1 MRCVFVGCGA
11 VRCCVVLCGSGHAWL
26 CTTHTGGPCLIQNRL
41 KIVRFQQTA
50 LPRAAR
56 GASSVQKGFERSS
69 LAKHF
74 TAPALQGLRWAR
86 LRRIHRSTCRRR
98 TWHTAPPSAR
108 LRGRGCGLGS
118 AGCTLVYRRRDPQ
131 NRRLCRAAA
140 AVGSDMGGC
149 PWICGAVPSERRAA
163 GGGACLCAD
172 SNVARRWIHRLDPVT
187 LADAKAQPIVTDD
200 ALCHECSG
208 ACARSC
214 SRAGGRGTRAR
225 RRASL

>member
-1 MRCVFVGCGA
+1 VCFCG
-11 VRCCVVLCGSGHAWL
+11 LWCGSMLCCALWL
-26 CTTHTGGPCLIQNRL
+26 RACVALYDPHWRTVSHSESLENCTLSTNR
-41 KIVRFQQTA
+41 A
-50 LPRAAR
+50 PPRAAR